1 MTTALQL
8 LHPEEELNPQSLLIE
23 TLKSYPEKTV
33 HSDGTVT
40 TEYIETNY
48 FLENDTWNIDFFFK
62 IKQFQLLKD
71 NYPKKGS
78 KNFDFHFENEDIKIE
93 FKFLIHHLI
102 FEEKWK
108 LTGGYGMSSPL
119 ENSYHF

>member
-48 FLENDTWNIDFFFK
+48 FLEIDSWEIDFFFK
-62 IKQFQLLKD
+62 IKQFQSQEES
-71 NYPKKGS
+71 YS
-78 KNFDFHFENEDIKIE
+78 K
-93 FKFLIHHLI
+93 
-102 FEEKWK
+102 
-108 LTGGYGMSSPL
+108 TQR
-119 ENSYHF
+119 

>member
-62 IKQFQLLKD
+62 RQIVILSATH
-71 NYPKKGS
+71 KK
-78 KNFDFHFENEDIKIE
+78 KLINRIFVIE
-93 FKFLIHHLI
+93 
-102 FEEKWK
+102 
-108 LTGGYGMSSPL
+108 
-119 ENSYHF
+119 

>member
-48 FLENDTWNIDFFFK
+48 FLENDTWNIDFFFSRLNNFSYSK
-62 IKQFQLLKD
+62 IIILK
-71 NYPKKGS
+71 KAL
-78 KNFDFHFENEDIKIE
+78 KI
-93 FKFLIHHLI
+93 LI
-102 FEEKWK
+102 FILKTK
-108 LTGGYGMSSPL
+108 I
-119 ENSYHF
+119 